1 MARIAERLLFFLYPE
16 AAPRPN
22 RLSVILCS
30 STLKKEFLMNKPGI
44 GLAPEGA
51 PIIGLLTVVSLC
63 SAVLDWWPVTV
74 LALILLWFS
83 VHFFRDP
90 ERVVPQEDNIAVSP
104 ADGRVVRMEPR
115 TDPMTGE
122 TRLCISIFM
131 NIFSVHVNR
140 VPVSG
145 TVTGIRYLPGKFFNA
160 ALDKASTDN
169 EQCLWLMRDENG
181 DTWTF
186 VQIAGLIA
194 RRIVPHAEQGDTLKR
209 GQRFGMIRFGSRVD
223 VYLPADY
230 TSSVS
235 IGENVFAGQSVL
247 AKKSASEEA

>member
-1 MARIAERLLFFLYPE
+1 
-16 AAPRPN
+16 
-22 RLSVILCS
+22 
-30 STLKKEFLMNKPGI
+30 MNKPGI

-63 SAVLDWWPVTV
+63 FAILDWWPATLV
-74 LALILLWFS
+74 ALVGLWFS

-90 ERVVPQEDNIAVSP
+90 ERVVPQEAGLAVSP
-104 ADGRVVRMEPR
+104 ADGRIIRMEKR
-115 TDPMTGE
+115 TDPMSGE
-122 TRLCISIFM
+122 ERMCISIFM

-140 VPVSG
+140 APVSG
-145 TVTGIRYLPGKFFNA
+145 TVCGIRYLPGKFFNA
-160 ALDKASTDN
+160 AWDKASTDN
-169 EQCLWLMRDENG
+169 EQCLWQMNDENH
-181 DTWTF
+181 DSWTF

-194 RRIVPHAEQGDTLKR
+194 RRIVPHAESGDVLKR

-230 TSSVS
+230 TPAVG
-235 IGENVFAGQSVL
+235 IGENVFAGQTVL